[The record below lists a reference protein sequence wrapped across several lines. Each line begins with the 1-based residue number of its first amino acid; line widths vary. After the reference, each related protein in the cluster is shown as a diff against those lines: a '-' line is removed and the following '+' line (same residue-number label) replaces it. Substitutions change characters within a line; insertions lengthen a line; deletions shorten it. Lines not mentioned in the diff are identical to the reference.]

1 MTADWLL
8 PAAAF
13 VVIEGALGVTTKLAL
28 RSIGWRELL
37 IWTALAYAVLALC
50 LIAVSGERVPL
61 GAGAGWAV
69 VSGIFASVGL
79 LTFFLA
85 LERGE
90 ASKVVPVS
98 AAYPLVTAVLAAL
111 ALSEEVSL
119 LRGLGTILVVFG
131 IVQLGRD

>member
-1 MTADWLL
+1 VTAEWLL

-37 IWTALAYAVLALC
+37 IWTAGAYAVLATC
-50 LIAVSGERVPL
+50 LIAIAGESVPL
-61 GAGAGWAV
+61 GAGTPWAV
-69 VSGIFASVGL
+69 VSGVFASVGL

-90 ASKVVPVS
+90 ASKVVPVT

-111 ALSEEVSL
+111 VLSEDLSL
-119 LRGLGTILVVFG
+119 LRGLGTILVVLG
-131 IVQLGRD
+131 IVRLGRD